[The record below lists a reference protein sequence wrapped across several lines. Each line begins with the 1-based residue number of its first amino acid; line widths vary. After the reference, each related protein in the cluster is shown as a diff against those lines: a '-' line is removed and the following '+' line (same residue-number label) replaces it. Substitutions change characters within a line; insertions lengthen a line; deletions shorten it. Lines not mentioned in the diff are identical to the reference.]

1 MRKIVAILVLLT
13 CGAGLARSA
22 QLWKFEYRPFK
33 GEYHVYGGTLG
44 EETEPTK
51 RSRNIAYHVS
61 GPVAQQMFDA
71 MGPDLK
77 DVCGAEGGQRIRQ
90 RAEVSCSFHPKDG
103 YSCSF
108 GFDLITGRSIAGIQ
122 C

>member
-1 MRKIVAILVLLT
+1 MKKIVAVLVFLA

-22 QLWKFEYRPFK
+22 QPWKFEYRSFK
-33 GEYHVYGGTLG
+33 GAYHVYGGTLG

>member
-1 MRKIVAILVLLT
+1 MKRTVVIIALLT

-22 QLWKFEYRPFK
+22 HLWKFEYRPFK
-33 GEYHVYGGTLG
+33 GSYHIYGGTLS
-44 EETEPTK
+44 EQVPPTK
-51 RSRNIAYHVS
+51 RSRNIAYHVD
-61 GPVAQQMFDA
+61 GAAAKQMFDA

-90 RAEVSCSFHPKDG
+90 RAEVSCSFSPEYG

-108 GFDLITGRSIAGIQ
+108 GFDLITGRSIGGIE